1 MWCKKLMFIG
11 VVFVSVQSVTQAGM
25 VRIGFDELPA
35 DGIVGN
41 SLGIYSGDHYASSGV
56 LFRTGE
62 LVAGPSGTY
71 DFINSVNSFEV
82 LGGPGQPSISP
93 PNFVTSLGAGT
104 RDLLMI
110 FTTPVTSVSLTS
122 DNFFPETPD
131 VIRLG
136 ALQATST
143 LNRFTLL
150 GFDQKFDDAISP
162 PGNLL
167 SIGLNGMSFSYALF
181 QVNTE
186 SEGFDDLTFT
196 QVPEPTSI
204 TLFGVGLLFGPIL
217 KRCRRRSSL
226 G

>member
-1 MWCKKLMFIG
+1 MGIAF
-11 VVFVSVQSVTQAGM
+11 FSAQSLTQAG
-25 VRIGFDELPA
+25 VIRIGFDELAA
-35 DGIVGN
+35 DGILGN
-41 SLGIYSGDHYASSGV
+41 STGIYSGDHYASSGV

-62 LVAGPSGTY
+62 LVAGPLGTF
-71 DFINSVNSFEV
+71 DFINSENSFEV
-82 LGGPGQPSISP
+82 LGGPGQPSISL
-93 PNFVTSLGAGT
+93 PNFAVPRGAGT

-122 DNFFPETPD
+122 DNYFPETPD

-136 ALQATST
+136 ALQSTST
-143 LNRFTLL
+143 PNRFALL
-150 GFDQKFDDAISP
+150 GYDQKLDNEISP

-204 TLFGVGLLFGPIL
+204 TLFGMGLLFGPIL
-217 KRCRRRSSL
+217 KRCRRRGSL